1 MKTSIRFYNDHEVR
15 AICDE
20 ENISNRMIIF
30 AE

>member
-1 MKTSIRFYNDHEVR
+1 MKTSIRFYNDRELR
-15 AICDE
+15 AIWDE